1 MAMGVQFADCDGSC
15 RKRSKFSERVRRIND
30 PGNIPPATLR
40 NSDFIL
46 GVPRDV
52 PSTKG
57 VILEIVA
64 LLNDAVSARR
74 SRTLAECE
82 S

>member
-1 MAMGVQFADCDGSC
+1 M
-15 RKRSKFSERVRRIND
+15 K
-30 PGNIPPATLR
+30 GNIPLAALH

-46 GVPRDV
+46 GVPRGV

-64 LLNDAVSARR
+64 LLNDAVFARR
-74 SRTLAECE
+74 
-82 S
+82 

>member
-1 MAMGVQFADCDGSC
+1 MT
-15 RKRSKFSERVRRIND
+15 
-30 PGNIPPATLR
+30 PAIFPLQHLR

-82 S
+82 SSHTATSAPAASPNRSNDCARR